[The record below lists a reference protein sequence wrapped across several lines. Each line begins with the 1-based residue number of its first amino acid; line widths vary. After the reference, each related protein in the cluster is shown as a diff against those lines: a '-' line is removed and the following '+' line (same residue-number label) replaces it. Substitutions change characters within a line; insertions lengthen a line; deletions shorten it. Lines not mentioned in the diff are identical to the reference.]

1 MEFDPELAIDFEKSL
16 EGGAVLAPGWGSV
29 AQKQD
34 GYNQQLLHGICTQYG
49 IPFHGVPFGELSQR
63 QKEVILY
70 GAPQGERL
78 MLDYVN
84 QSGHRR
90 SYETV
95 YELSLI
101 HI

>member
-1 MEFDPELAIDFEKSL
+1 MIAAKG
-16 EGGAVLAPGWGSV
+16 EGRFSWFLRKRAFQICIRDS
-29 AQKQD
+29 
-34 GYNQQLLHGICTQYG
+34 ICTQYG

-70 GAPQGERL
+70 GAPQGEKIS
-78 MLDYVN
+78 LDYVN
-84 QSGHRR
+84 QAGYRR